1 MEEQWENATLRQQ
14 QKKGGQENGGKIGR
28 WMSYIRLGAA
38 VGGAVHISSPL
49 LMTIDLTWF
58 KITVAL

>member
-1 MEEQWENATLRQQ
+1 MEEQWENATLRQE
-14 QKKGGQENGGKIGR
+14 QKKGGQEDGGKIGGL
-28 WMSYIRLGAA
+28 MSYIRLGAA
-38 VGGAVHISSPL
+38 VGGAMHTSSPL